1 MAALLSKELGLGFW
15 VRRIQEIP
23 VGTVWGHGLLRAA
36 SPAWA
41 LGVTAGRD
49 NVFVQN
55 DPSGTVSKQFPE
67 RV

>member
-1 MAALLSKELGLGFW
+1 M
-15 VRRIQEIP
+15 
-23 VGTVWGHGLLRAA
+23 GTAWDHGLLRAT